1 MDDYMAGISAVVERM
16 FVVLSITEFQTDVEP
31 LKKKDSDEVVLR
43 QKLVMK
49 WLSLVITFQKKMLVK
64 QSRVVSLEGL
74 PIVCL
79 TTSSF
84 LSSFL

>member
-1 MDDYMAGISAVVERM
+1 MAGISAVVERM